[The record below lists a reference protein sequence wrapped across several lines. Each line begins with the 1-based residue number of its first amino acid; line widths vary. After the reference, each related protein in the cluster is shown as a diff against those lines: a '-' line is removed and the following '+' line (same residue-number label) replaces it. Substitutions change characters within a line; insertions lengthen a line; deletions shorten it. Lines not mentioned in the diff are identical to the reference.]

1 MASQTTYYN
10 LIKPATS
17 DPADIADI
25 NSNSDTID
33 TALNSL
39 NTQKA
44 NGKVLVTATLTTSS
58 YGVYATAVSGYSLN
72 DVYADMVAVGYRVT
86 SGSMSSLTSDI
97 TVTTARSGSAGT
109 VSVSCTSAPTA
120 SVTLEI
126 VLI

>member
-1 MASQTTYYN
+1 MASQTTYYS

-33 TALNSL
+33 TALNTL
-39 NTQKA
+39 NTQIA
-44 NGKVLVTATLTTSS
+44 NLNSKVIVTATLTTSS
-58 YGVYATAVSGYSLN
+58 YGVYATAASGYSLN
-72 DVYADMVAVGYRVT
+72 SVKADMVAVGYRVT

-97 TVTTARSGSAGT
+97 TVTTAAGS
-109 VSVSCTSAPTA
+109 VQVSCTSAPTA

-126 VLI
+126 YLI